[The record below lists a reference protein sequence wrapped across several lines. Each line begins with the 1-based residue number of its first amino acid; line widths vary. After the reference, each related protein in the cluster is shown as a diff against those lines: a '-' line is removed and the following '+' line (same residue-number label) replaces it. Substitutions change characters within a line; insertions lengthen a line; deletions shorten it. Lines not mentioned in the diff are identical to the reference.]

1 MSLIEALSTPTASPA
16 ANTAAAAG
24 KGTGASGARARAGV
38 VAIKLSALAHRDVVE
53 TLQAVSPDCLE
64 IADKADALAGGLCRD
79 AGVSSSDPL
88 LYWPLRAHIIWQ
100 ALESSGTPLAL
111 TLLALLVVYWYKRTR
126 TDTAGAR
133 ERREGGGGGA

>member
-1 MSLIEALSTPTASPA
+1 M
-16 ANTAAAAG
+16 
-24 KGTGASGARARAGV
+24 
-38 VAIKLSALAHRDVVE
+38 
-53 TLQAVSPDCLE
+53 LQAVSPDCLE

-111 TLLALLVVYWYKRTR
+111 TLLALLVYWYKRTR